1 MGRKSAIGFG
11 LINKVS
17 PRNHW
22 EGWRP
27 RPGQASTRLGGGDVA
42 WPLRRQRFMPG
53 ARTAWHSH
61 PEGQLLMVTEGKGWV
76 QEKGILMRGI
86 KVGDVV

>member
-1 MGRKSAIGFG
+1 
-11 LINKVS
+11 
-17 PRNHW
+17 
-22 EGWRP
+22 
-27 RPGQASTRLGGGDVA
+27 
-42 WPLRRQRFMPG
+42 MPG